1 VTSETE
7 LTGYLPRLAL
17 GFIAACIAA
26 VGFYGVLR
34 LVQIRLFPEA
44 NPATVI
50 WSAHAGYYWR
60 CWTVAY
66 AGAMVGFLAFGA
78 AKRSPEKVA
87 RALVRG
93 LTVAVAVVTYQ
104 GLMVP

>member
-1 VTSETE
+1 VSEDVE
-7 LTGYLPRLAL
+7 LTGYLPRLGL
-17 GFIAACIAA
+17 GFIAACLST
-26 VGFYGVLR
+26 VGLYGVLR
-34 LVQIRLFPEA
+34 IMQAHLFPEA

-66 AGAMVGFLAFGA
+66 AGGMVGFLAYGA
-78 AKRSPEKVA
+78 AKRSPGRVA
-87 RALVRG
+87 RGLVHA
-93 LTVAVAVVTYQ
+93 LTVAVVIIAYQ